1 VNVQLLATIDIGT
14 TIAAITAGLVGLSAA
29 WAAAWSKIVKPWLQA
44 RKELSDEAREERRA
58 EISELKDEIRQ
69 IKEEHKKEI
78 DEVRKECDE
87 KIIASETWYQVQ
99 LAKMDTALVKCHEER
114 EHAIKNRESAMLAL
128 TRYEERLR
136 YLERAMT
143 EGKVTARPDEN
154 GVLRIVTA
162 NIGMT
167 KIFGYTRAE
176 MAGMEVEKLIAPKDR
191 DGHLEKSRKHTLE
204 TDIPFSRV
212 INGGLAMHKNGTLF
226 PVTVELQNALVNGHP
241 GWSAIITQD

>member
-1 VNVQLLATIDIGT
+1 MNGPFAQIDPAATL
-14 TIAAITAGLVGLSAA
+14 AAIAAGLVGVATA
-29 WAAAWSKIVKPWLQA
+29 WGVAWNKIVKPWLQT

-58 EISELKDEIRQ
+58 EINALKDEIRQ
-69 IKEEHKKEI
+69 IKEEHKREI
-78 DEVRKECDE
+78 DEVRKECEE
-87 KIIASETWYQVQ
+87 KIVANETWYQVQ
-99 LAKMDTALVKCHEER
+99 LEKVDSALVKCHEER
-114 EHAIKNRESAMLAL
+114 EQAIRNRESAMLAL

-143 EGKVTARPDEN
+143 EGKVTAQPDEN

-167 KIFGYTRAE
+167 RIFGYTRAE
-176 MAGMEVEKLIAPKDR
+176 MVGMEVEKLIAPKDR
-191 DGHLEKSRKHTLE
+191 EMHLNKSRTHTLK
-204 TDIPFSRV
+204 TDVPFSRV
-212 INGGLAMHKNGTLF
+212 INGGLAQHKDGRLF

>member
-1 VNVQLLATIDIGT
+1 MQLLAEIDIGA
-14 TIAAITAGLVGLSAA
+14 TIAAIATGFVALAAA
-29 WAAAWSKIVKPWLQA
+29 WATAWNKIVKPWLQT

-58 EISELKDEIRQ
+58 EITELKEEIRQ
-69 IKEEHKKEI
+69 NKEEHRKEI
-78 DEVRKECDE
+78 DEVRKECEE
-87 KIIASETWYQVQ
+87 KIVANETWYQIQ
-99 LAKMDTALVKCHEER
+99 LEKTDNALAKCHEER

-136 YLERAMT
+136 YLEKAMT
-143 EGKVTARPDEN
+143 EGKVTAKPDEN

-162 NIGMT
+162 SIGMT

-176 MAGMEVEKLIAPKDR
+176 MVGMEVEKLIAPKDR

-212 INGGLAMHKNGTLF
+212 INGGLAQRKDGALF
-226 PVTVELQNALVNGHP
+226 PVTVELQNALVNGYP